1 MLHPIDAKVK
11 LLAELGLTNT
21 EKVRKALVDAL
32 VQNANR
38 YPKFVLQEKFDEL
51 LNDFYN
57 GNTEYRKEN

>member
-1 MLHPIDAKVK
+1 MIHLIDAKVK
-11 LLAELGLTNT
+11 ALAELGLTNT
-21 EKVRKALVDAL
+21 EKVRKALVNAL

-38 YPKFVLQEKFDEL
+38 YPPYVLQEKYFEL